1 MGPVAVDD
9 SLLREATRR
18 LVDEFHP
25 EQIYLFGSRAW
36 GDPTEDSDVDLMVIV
51 SESAEVPANRSAR
64 GRSALRGMHFAKDI
78 LVRTRAEFERR
89 ARVHAS
95 LESQIAERGRLL
107 YG

>member
-1 MGPVAVDD
+1 LGPVAVDD
-9 SLLREATRR
+9 RLLREATRR

-25 EQIYLFGSRAW
+25 EQVYLFGSRAW
-36 GDPTEDSDVDLMVIV
+36 GHSTADSDVDLMVIV
-51 SESAEVPANRSAR
+51 VESDEAPANRSAR
-64 GRSALRGMHFAKDI
+64 GRRVLRGMHFAKDI

-95 LESQIAERGRLL
+95 LESQIAEQGWLL